1 MKERNLGL
9 KTIQTL
15 KFADLF
21 AGCGGLSLGFSQA
34 GLEGIFA
41 IERDPMAFE
50 TFKANLLCNQGT
62 GHAFS
67 WPAWLEQKAW
77 DIESLLEKHRE
88 NLVSL
93 RGQVDVLCGG
103 PPCQGFS
110 FAGRRNED
118 DPRNHLFNKYVEV
131 VEVLKP
137 QAIVLENVPGMKVL
151 HGRSNVVPLP
161 GRNTNPTRQ
170 SYYDKLARKLQ
181 DAGYEVASQL
191 VDCSRFGVPQRRS
204 RLIAIGVRKDIAEGI
219 SDLGKRAFDLLETSR
234 VQMLGELGLP
244 EKVSASH
251 AISDLETN
259 GKQLVPCLDPNAHG
273 DFLEVAY
280 IHPKTSYQVHM
291 QDGYE
296 GPMDSMRLARHRPE
310 VAARFE
316 RIINECQKGV
326 PMNDA
331 SRREFGLKKQRI
343 HPMSP
348 DEPSPTVTTLPDD
361 ILHYS
366 EPRILTVR
374 ETARLQSFPD
384 WFHFKGKY
392 TTGGHRRRK
401 ECPRYTQ
408 VGNAVPPLLARA
420 IGLAVGKL
428 IEESLRETSKNENE
442 FMGLEA
448 KISA

>member
-1 MKERNLGL
+1 MPS
-9 KTIQTL
+9 L
-15 KFADLF
+15 KFVDLF

-50 TFKANLLCNQGT
+50 TFKANLLGNQGT
-62 GHAFS
+62 GQAFT
-67 WPAWLEQKAW
+67 WPAWLEQGAW
-77 DIESLLEKHRE
+77 DIENLLEKHGGD
-88 NLVSL
+88 LVSL
-93 RGQVDVLCGG
+93 RGQVDILCGG

-118 DPRNHLFNKYVEV
+118 DPRNQLFNKYVEV
-131 VEVLKP
+131 VEALRP

-151 HGRSNVVPLP
+151 HGRGNVVPLP
-161 GRNTNPTRQ
+161 GTNASPIRQ
-170 SYYDKLARKLQ
+170 SYYDKLVGRLQ
-181 DAGYEVASQL
+181 DAGYEVASEL

-204 RLIAIGVRKDIAEGI
+204 RLIAIGMRKDVAEGLP
-219 SDLGKRAFDLLETSR
+219 DFGKRAFEQLESSR
-234 VQMLGELGLP
+234 VQMLGGLGLP

-251 AISDLETN
+251 AISDLETK
-259 GKQLVPCLDPNAHG
+259 GKQLGPCRDPMARG
-273 DFLEVAY
+273 DFHEVEY
-280 IHPKTSYQVHM
+280 VHPRTSYQVLM

-296 GPMDSMRLARHRPE
+296 GPMDSMRLARHRPD

-316 RIINECQKGV
+316 RIINECRKGV
-326 PMNDA
+326 PMNEA

-420 IGLAVGKL
+420 IAITVRKL
-428 IEESLRETSKNENE
+428 IEEARDETSRIENK
-442 FMGLEA
+442 FMGLEV

>member
-1 MKERNLGL
+1 MPN
-9 KTIQTL
+9 L
-15 KFADLF
+15 KFVDLF

-41 IERDPMAFE
+41 IERDEMAFD
-50 TFKANLLCNQGT
+50 TFKANLLGNHGT
-62 GHAFS
+62 GKSFA
-67 WPAWLEQKAW
+67 WPEWLGKSAW
-77 DIESLLEKHRE
+77 DIENLLERHGGD
-88 NLVSL
+88 LLSL
-93 RGQVDVLCGG
+93 RGDVDVLCGG

-118 DPRNHLFNKYVEV
+118 DPRNQLFSRYVEV
-131 VEVLKP
+131 VEALRP

-151 HGRSNVVPLP
+151 HGRGDVVPLQ
-161 GRNTNPTRQ
+161 GGVNANPARQ
-170 SYYDKLARKLQ
+170 SYYDKLVGRLE
-181 DAGYEVASQL
+181 DAGYEVASEL
-191 VDCSRFGVPQRRS
+191 VDSSRFGVPQRRS
-204 RLIAIGVRKDIAEGI
+204 RLIAIGMRKEIAKGL
-219 SDLGKRAFDLLETSR
+219 SDFGKTAFEWLESSR
-234 VQMLGELGLP
+234 LKMLEELGLP
-244 EKVSASH
+244 NKVSASD
-251 AISDLETN
+251 AISDLETK
-259 GKQLVPCLDPNAHG
+259 GRQLDPCG
-273 DFLEVAY
+273 DPMARGGHRELTY
-280 IHPKTSYQVHM
+280 GHPRTVYQVLM

-310 VAARFE
+310 IASRFE
-316 RIINECQKGV
+316 RIINECKKGV

-331 SRREFGLKKQRI
+331 ARKDFGLKKQRI

-348 DEPSPTVTTLPDD
+348 DEPAPTVTTLPDD

-392 TTGGHRRRK
+392 TTGGHRRRQ

-420 IGLAVGKL
+420 IGMAVGKL
-428 IEESLRETSKNENE
+428 IEEASRDSSLNENKCME
-442 FMGLEA
+442 LEA
-448 KISA
+448 RISA

>member
-1 MKERNLGL
+1 MPS
-9 KTIQTL
+9 L
-15 KFADLF
+15 KFVDLF

-50 TFKANLLCNQGT
+50 TFKANLLGNQGS
-62 GHAFS
+62 GKAFT
-67 WPAWLEQKAW
+67 WPAWLEKEAW
-77 DIESLLEKHRE
+77 DIEELLEKHADD
-88 NLVSL
+88 LTSL

-118 DPRNHLFNKYVEV
+118 DPRNQLFNKYVEV
-131 VEVLKP
+131 VEALQP

-151 HGRSNVVPLP
+151 HGRGNVVPLP
-161 GRNTNPTRQ
+161 GTNAGPIRQ
-170 SYYDKLARKLQ
+170 SYYDKLVGRLQ
-181 DAGYEVASQL
+181 DAGYEVASAL

-204 RLIAIGVRKDIAEGI
+204 RLIAIGMRKNVAKGFPDFGRRAFELLE
-219 SDLGKRAFDLLETSR
+219 SSRVEMLGK
-234 VQMLGELGLP
+234 LGLP
-244 EKVSASH
+244 ETVSASH
-251 AISDLETN
+251 AISDLETK
-259 GKQLVPCLDPNAHG
+259 GKQLGPCRDPMVRG
-273 DFLEVAY
+273 DFHEVDY
-280 IHPKTSYQVHM
+280 VHPRTSYQVLM

-296 GPMDSMRLARHRPE
+296 GPMDSMRLARHRPD

-316 RIINECQKGV
+316 RIINECRKGV
-326 PMNDA
+326 PMNEA

-420 IGLAVGKL
+420 IAITVRKL
-428 IEESLRETSKNENE
+428 IEEGRDETSRIENE
-442 FMGLEA
+442 FMGLGA